1 MGQVR
6 KTLESVGRK
15 GAGRRGRWGGG
26 IKAEKLPSWKAG
38 GSHHRNEGK
47 RTKAKG
53 TEEAI
58 LVLGNVNMLQ

>member
-26 IKAEKLPSWKAG
+26 IKAEKWPPWKAG

-53 TEEAI
+53 TE
-58 LVLGNVNMLQ
+58 